1 MVTFKSTTFEFDKP
15 IEKGSSNT
23 VVWEFEGDPSKIVH
37 IQPNCGC
44 TANCKVDGN
53 KIVAE
58 YTDNVGVSIDPN
70 IIDSH
75 YPSGKA
81 TFEKRITVFLED
93 KEDLYVH
100 EGMDKRLNRNKT
112 NVELVFKGKVN
123 LK

>member
-1 MVTFKSTTFEFDKP
+1 MVAFKSTVFEFSDP
-15 IEKGSSNT
+15 IEKAS
-23 VVWEFEGDPSKIVH
+23 VHPIVWEFDGDPSKIVH

-44 TANCKVDGN
+44 TANCKVEGN
-53 KIVAE
+53 TIVGE
-58 YTDNVGVSIDPN
+58 YTDNVAVTIDPAV
-70 IIDSH
+70 IDLH

-81 TFEKRITVFLED
+81 SFEKRITVFLED

-112 NVELVFKGKVN
+112 NVELVFKGQVK

>member
-1 MVTFKSTTFEFDKP
+1 MVTFKSTTFEFNQP
-15 IEKGSSNT
+15 IEKGSINT
-23 VVWEFEGDPSKIVH
+23 VTWEFEGDPTKIVH
-37 IQPNCGC
+37 IQAGCGC
-44 TANCKVDGN
+44 TANCKVEGN
-53 KIVAE
+53 TIVAE
-58 YTDNVGVSIDPN
+58 YTDNVGVSIDPL

-81 TFEKRITVFLED
+81 TFEKRVTVFLED